1 MTKGVV
7 IIRISLFSFSSEWP
21 RAVVILRDSLFR
33 FSLERPE
40 GVVMHDFVQICLKR
54 SLRGLDHNKRTV
66 QTKNLVAGQCLK
78 LFPGSR
84 NNKWAL
90 MALEERSL
98 HPPAFDNR
106 FKPFDVL
113 SHIRFVENLYT
124 LLLILELPLIVLLH
138 IRASLVSFFSKWPL
152 VPQSFSRIPQQ

>member
-1 MTKGVV
+1 MTRGGRNKNLV
-7 IIRISLFSFSSEWP
+7 SFSLERP
-21 RAVVILRDSLFR
+21 GAVAILRDSLFR
-33 FSLERPE
+33 FSLERPKD
-40 GVVMHDFVQICLKR
+40 VVMHDVVQICLKR
-54 SLRGLDHNKRTV
+54 SLRGLDHDKRTV

-78 LFPGSR
+78 ALPGSR

-113 SHIRFVENLYT
+113 SHVRFVRNLYRLLFILE
-124 LLLILELPLIVLLH
+124 LLLIDLLH
-138 IRASLVSFFSKWPL
+138 IRGSLVSFSS
-152 VPQSFSRIPQQ
+152 V